1 MLKYLLILFVSF
13 SSHGAISF
21 KWLGTT
27 TFALSDGKTT
37 LIFDPSLTYVSVLD
51 FLPWRKIQTDPSE
64 VDYWFNRCGI
74 NKVDAVFVNHA
85 HFDHVIDAPYV
96 VKRYGGKLY
105 GSSSTANV
113 GLGGGLKKDQVEIV
127 RPGKEVRLGE
137 FTIEFFNTPHS
148 PHLWDVMLADG
159 HITAPLIPPV
169 NVLDYRVGDTLSFLI
184 KHPKGLILY
193 QSIGR
198 VDSPDPLKEAKADI
212 LLLTLANRRSSEEL
226 IDGRVLRTGV
236 RKVIPLHHD
245 NFLLPKPR
253 DGSIKA
259 LWGQKLDEFEST
271 MKTRAP
277 LVVLT
282 WPKYCEKITLFEQI
296 K

>member
-1 MLKYLLILFVSF
+1 
-13 SSHGAISF
+13 
-21 KWLGTT
+21 
-27 TFALSDGKTT
+27 
-37 LIFDPSLTYVSVLD
+37 
-51 FLPWRKIQTDPSE
+51 
-64 VDYWFNRCGI
+64 
-74 NKVDAVFVNHA
+74 
-85 HFDHVIDAPYV
+85 
-96 VKRYGGKLY
+96 
-105 GSSSTANV
+105 
-113 GLGGGLKKDQVEIV
+113 
-127 RPGKEVRLGE
+127 
-137 FTIEFFNTPHS
+137 
-148 PHLWDVMLADG
+148 
-159 HITAPLIPPV
+159 
-169 NVLDYRVGDTLSFLI
+169 LDYRVGDTFSFLI

-236 RKVIPLHHD
+236 KKVIPLHHD

-253 DGSIKA
+253 DGSINA

-277 LVVLT
+277 LVVLM
-282 WPKYCEKITLFEQI
+282 WPKYCQEIPLF